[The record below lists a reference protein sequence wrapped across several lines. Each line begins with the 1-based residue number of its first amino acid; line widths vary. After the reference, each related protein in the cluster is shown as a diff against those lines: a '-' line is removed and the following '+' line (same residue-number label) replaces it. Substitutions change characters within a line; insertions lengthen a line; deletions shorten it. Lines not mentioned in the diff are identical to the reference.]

1 MVYVPHGDV
10 CASGTC
16 WQQQQQCW
24 SGTGSHLCN
33 GQFIE
38 EKHNQVVEN
47 RFYVIYGVTQPGLS
61 MFIG

>member
-24 SGTGSHLCN
+24 SGIGSHLCN
-33 GQFIE
+33 GQLIE

-47 RFYVIYGVTQPGLS
+47 RFYVMYGVTQAGLS